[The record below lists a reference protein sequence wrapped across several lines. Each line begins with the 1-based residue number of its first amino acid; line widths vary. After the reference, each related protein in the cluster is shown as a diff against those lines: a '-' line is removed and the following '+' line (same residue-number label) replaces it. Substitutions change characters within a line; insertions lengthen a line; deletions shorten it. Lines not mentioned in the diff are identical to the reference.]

1 LKPYKSIEIKLR
13 PPFNISLTFE
23 ATPPAYP
30 SIFEDNCLYRAFRV
44 EGKLIPT
51 MITFKGNVDHPR
63 AEIKVFDEV
72 SERQLREVISLVKR
86 HLCDD
91 LDLKEVYKTMGEGF
105 SWISK
110 ELYGLKPW
118 LAPTPF
124 EGIILSIAFQQISI
138 KAALSIIKSLV
149 EQVGDYV
156 EVEGLRFYS
165 FPTPEKLASMS
176 IEDLRKCKL
185 SLNKA
190 RYVKAL
196 SQEVLKGLSLYKLE
210 TLSTREL
217 YDVLTSLKGIGK
229 WTAELALL
237 IAFKRWESLPSDDL
251 GIRKA
256 FAKIIFNKPIASA
269 QEVATYAER
278 WGMYKGPIAYY
289 LLIYYEKFLRHQ

>member
-1 LKPYKSIEIKLR
+1 MKPYKSIEIKLR

-118 LAPTPF
+118 IAPTPF
-124 EGIILSIAFQQISI
+124 EGVVLSIIFQQLSTR
-138 KAALSIIKSLV
+138 AALSIIRSFV
-149 EQVGDYV
+149 ERTGEYLD
-156 EVEGLRFYS
+156 VEGIRFYS

-176 IEDLRKCKL
+176 IESLRKCKL

-190 RYVKAL
+190 IYIKTFSR
-196 SQEVLKGLSLYKLE
+196 EVLKGLDLDRLE
-210 TLSTREL
+210 VYPTSEI
-217 YDVLTSLKGIGK
+217 YDILTSIKGIGR
-229 WTAELALL
+229 WTARLALL
-237 IAFKRWESLPSDDL
+237 IAFERWESLPSDDL

-256 FAKIIFNKPIASA
+256 FAKLIFGKEMASA
-269 QEVATYAER
+269 QEVEEYAER
-278 WGMYKGPIAYY
+278 WGAYKGPIAYY
-289 LLIYYEKFLRHQ
+289 LLVYYEKHLKR